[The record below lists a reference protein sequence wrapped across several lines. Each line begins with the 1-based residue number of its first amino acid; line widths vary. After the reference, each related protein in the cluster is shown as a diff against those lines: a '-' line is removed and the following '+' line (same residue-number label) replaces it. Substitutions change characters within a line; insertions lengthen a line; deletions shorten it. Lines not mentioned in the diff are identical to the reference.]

1 MDRLNLITTGIDLV
15 RSIGWVKALSLFF
28 FLILACIQQARAVGD
43 HDIHISLS
51 ELRFNEESQSFEV
64 AIKIFIDDLE
74 LALKKEGATDL
85 RIGTAKENELADE
98 SIISYLNKHFTIVVD
113 GKKLNAQFIGK
124 EITDDMLAVWC
135 YVEYKRPSANPA
147 KCILSNSILTEVYS
161 DQRNIM
167 DIHMSNSHKDYII
180 LESARTTWTYNY

>member
-1 MDRLNLITTGIDLV
+1 MATCTQH
-15 RSIGWVKALSLFF
+15 A
-28 FLILACIQQARAVGD
+28 QAVAD

-85 RIGTAKENELADE
+85 RIGTDRESELAEE
-98 SIISYLNKHFTIVVD
+98 SIISYLNKHFTIEVD
-113 GKKLNAQFIGK
+113 GKKLAPQFIGK

-135 YVEYKRPSANPA
+135 YVEFKKQPGRSL
-147 KCILSNSILTEVYS
+147 KCILSNSILTDVYS

-167 DIHMSNSHKDYII
+167 DIHMSKTHKDYII
-180 LESARTTWTYNY
+180 LESSRTSWTYTF